1 MPASLLLSSIH
12 SLNTT
17 ADSMTNQLPI
27 LYSFRR
33 CPYAMRARLGLQG
46 SNQQC
51 ELREI
56 VLRDKPSHMLQ
67 ASPKGTVPVLILSD
81 GTVIEESLDIM
92 LWALK
97 QNDPEA
103 FLSPKHKNLEEML
116 TLIKR
121 CESNF
126 KCHLDRYKYAPRYE
140 NTDPLDHRHKAE
152 SFLQELDQ
160 RLTASPY
167 LFGDRIS
174 LADMAIAPFVR
185 QFANVDR
192 VWFGQTPYS
201 NLKTWLDDFLNSPAF
216 TNILNK
222 YPVWKEGDPITLFP
236 TTDGA

>member
-1 MPASLLLSSIH
+1 MPASLFHSSIH

-17 ADSMTNQLPI
+17 TDNMTNQLPI

-33 CPYAMRARLGLQG
+33 CPYAMRARLGLQS

-56 VLRDKPSHMLQ
+56 VLRDKPSHMLH

-92 LWALK
+92 LWALN
-97 QNDPEA
+97 QNDPED
-103 FLSPKHKNLEEML
+103 FLSPEHKNLEEML

-140 NTDPLDHRHKAE
+140 NTDPLDHRQKAE
-152 SFLQELDQ
+152 VFLQELDQ
-160 RLTASPY
+160 SLTASPY
-167 LFGDRIS
+167 LFGNRVC

-192 VWFGQTPYS
+192 IWFEKTPYS
-201 NLKTWLDDFLNSPAF
+201 CLKNWLNNFLNSQAF
-216 TNILNK
+216 KNILNK
-222 YPVWKEGDPITLFP
+222 YPVWKEGDPTTLFP
-236 TTDGA
+236 TTNGT